1 MAVRLWSLLQT
12 ESPSLLGLHQIRN
25 HTAKAAKTAEPG
37 KTGAARPAAADG
49 KAMTGPT
56 EWFKKISLPHK
67 NTEEAKATMHKISK
81 LNFPPLNP
89 ENQSQGTLNG
99 HKPIAASTQKTPEEA
114 PVHIRSKAALLTAT
128 PAKKAKNIPKGIV
141 VLELEDMPVE
151 VEDDIFHVICP
162 ICSDVALKIRYVS
175 HKNSTS
181 CHFPGRPPEANTD
194 ELSCETCHQSFKSVE
209 ANDCHE
215 PCEAASGY
223 IPVRQDEQA
232 HNANPIKAASTRL
245 CNALA

>member
-89 ENQSQGTLNG
+89 ENQSQGTING
-99 HKPIAASTQKTPEEA
+99 HKPIAASTQDIPEEA
-114 PVHIRSKAALLTAT
+114 PGRTRSESAPLMAT
-128 PAKKAKNIPKGIV
+128 PAKKANSGPRSGRYAGR
-141 VLELEDMPVE
+141 
-151 VEDDIFHVICP
+151 DDIFHVICP
-162 ICSDVALKIRYVS
+162 TCFEVVPKIRYE
-175 HKNSTS
+175 NSTS
-181 CHFPGRPPEANTD
+181 YHLPARPPEADTD
-194 ELSCETCHQSFKSVE
+194 ELSCKTCQRSFESVE
-209 ANDCHE
+209 ANDRHE

-223 IPVRQDEQA
+223 IPVQQ
-232 HNANPIKAASTRL
+232 NK
-245 CNALA
+245 